1 MQKLTAISGGQTVG
15 EEGFGATPTVW
26 HPLGGAVMGKACSDL
41 GQLYGHR
48 NLFVVDGSLLPGSA
62 AAANPSL
69 TIAAN
74 AERIMERLVR
84 SLDDRD

>member
-1 MQKLTAISGGQTVG
+1 MKTTKTLRSQTNEQTAGTQT
-15 EEGFGATPTVW
+15 AW
-26 HPLGGAVMGKACSDL
+26 RPLGGAVMGRATSDL
-41 GQLYGHR
+41 GQLYGHK

-74 AERIMERLVR
+74 AERTVERLVR
-84 SLDDRD
+84 HLDGDCD